1 MLRRAV
7 DDLPV
12 AKAIVDGAQAQSP
25 AGLSD
30 SITARL
36 GVSPV
41 FTFAHDAA
49 NARIR
54 LSPMPKPAAVPTP
67 SVPAAA
73 LADPPASTSPLP
85 VPPDGEVAVG
95 SLPAV
100 EAYDVAAVLDKF
112 AAFGVLPD
120 VIDAA
125 ASALGRQV

>member
-41 FTFAHDAA
+41 FTFAHDGRQREDPVVAHA
-49 NARIR
+49 QARCC
-54 LSPMPKPAAVPTP
+54 AH
-67 SVPAAA
+67 A
-73 LADPPASTSPLP
+73 LGACSRAGGHAGVD
-85 VPPDGEVAVG
+85 VAVAG
-95 SLPAV
+95 
-100 EAYDVAAVLDKF
+100 AA
-112 AAFGVLPD
+112 
-120 VIDAA
+120 
-125 ASALGRQV
+125 